1 VGNLGQLVLSKESA
15 FVHCKQMAVFPLPHG
30 RGERGES
37 ILNISIETFL
47 ELSNFVSLEELVA
60 SLPLTANPLIG

>member
-1 VGNLGQLVLSKESA
+1 VADSLRIKTVGNLGQLVLSKESA

-37 ILNISIETFL
+37 IVNILGS
-47 ELSNFVSLEELVA
+47 SGSSLGSSGG
-60 SLPLTANPLIG
+60 SLGSSGGH